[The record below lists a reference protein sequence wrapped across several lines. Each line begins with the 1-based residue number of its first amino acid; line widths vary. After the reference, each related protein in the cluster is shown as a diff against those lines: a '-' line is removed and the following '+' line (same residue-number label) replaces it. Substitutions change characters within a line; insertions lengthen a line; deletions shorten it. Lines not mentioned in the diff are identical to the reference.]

1 MTLKARRRFFMAACL
16 IPGLVMFILFKLYP
30 AMQVFY
36 RSFFLWTGIGDK
48 PKFIGLKNFVDMFH
62 DDVFLLALRNTGFLI
77 IIVPIFTLLIALVNA
92 SILTRTKL
100 KEKGLYRTLFFFP
113 SILSFVVIAILWSFI
128 YHPTIGFL
136 NSGMELLGLG
146 DYAMAWLG
154 DSRTVLWALA
164 VTLIWQ
170 AAGYYMV
177 IYMAGIDSISPDLYE
192 AASIDGATSF
202 KQFIHITIPML
213 WEIIRITIIFS
224 INGVLTISFVIV
236 TIMTA
241 GGPDRHSEVVMT
253 YLYQQAFTNSNF
265 GYAMAIGVFVFAFS
279 VILSLISNKLTERGS
294 N

>member
-16 IPGLVMFILFKLYP
+16 IPGLIMFILFKLYP

-36 RSFFLWTGIGDK
+36 KSFFLWTGIGDK

-77 IIVPIFTLLIALVNA
+77 VIVPVFTLLIALVNA

-100 KEKGLYRTLFFFP
+100 KEKGIYRTLFFFP

-192 AASIDGATSF
+192 AAGIDGATPF
-202 KQFIHITIPML
+202 EQFIHITIPML

-265 GYAMAIGVFVFAFS
+265 GYAMAIGVFVFVFS
-279 VILSLISNKLTERGS
+279 VILSLISNKLTERGVS
-294 N
+294 